1 MPVVVVVPPSYTQ
14 LNQQQATG
22 SKHTHTRAR
31 ARTHAPALRCRGGF
45 RPEDQP
51 FYRLGFPVGC
61 AIGAAEKSLTA
72 CTMRNIGNMYQNEVF
87 INNHIDIII
96 RYHEA
101 PEFEVRRTLQ
111 IDRQCVCVRVV
122 CVCVSLSLSPDPPP
136 PLSLSLSLSL
146 PVHIHHHMQQ
156 ASKQTNKQTC
166 GFVVFR
172 VRAWLALR
180 CSRAA
185 SSTSRAQT
193 STAVQTD
200 PLNPS
205 PSSHQRQRVT
215 TRKMSQSQTHSSLH
229 TPMAST
235 SRRAVRVLLEPSAA
249 STSTSTPCLLSLQHT
264 L

>member
-1 MPVVVVVPPSYTQ
+1 MQCFHQRVLPSALCCICSGSWTTCPLLSARQTASESRAQVPVVVVVPPSYTQ

-122 CVCVSLSLSPDPPP
+122 CVCVSLSLSLDPPP

-146 PVHIHHHMQQ
+146 SLCTFTITCNKQ
-156 ASKQTNKQTC
+156 ASKQTNK
-166 GFVVFR
+166 
-172 VRAWLALR
+172 RAG
-180 CSRAA
+180 
-185 SSTSRAQT
+185 
-193 STAVQTD
+193 
-200 PLNPS
+200 
-205 PSSHQRQRVT
+205 
-215 TRKMSQSQTHSSLH
+215 
-229 TPMAST
+229 
-235 SRRAVRVLLEPSAA
+235 
-249 STSTSTPCLLSLQHT
+249 LSFLGCARGWR
-264 L
+264 